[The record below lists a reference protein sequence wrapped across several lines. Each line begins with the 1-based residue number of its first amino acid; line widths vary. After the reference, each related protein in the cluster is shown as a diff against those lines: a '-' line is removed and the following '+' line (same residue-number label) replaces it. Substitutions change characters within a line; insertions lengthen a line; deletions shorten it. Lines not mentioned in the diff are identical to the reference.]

1 MMEITQMPTKS
12 TFCPIPWMF
21 QAVRNNGDVRI
32 CCQANVTK
40 NQGVV
45 RHMDG
50 TSYNAGKHD
59 MKEARTA
66 DFMNVVRKNMLNGV
80 WSDECGR
87 CKKEEES
94 GLRSRRQYE
103 QHWDFKI
110 EDALKVTNPDGSIN
124 PDDVPL
130 VYYDLRFGNLCNL
143 KCRMCGPT
151 DSHSWYEDWLQVYGG
166 DGFKDTHGYV
176 KLEKN
181 SKGRLDTN
189 DYNWFESD
197 KFWNHIESNIPN
209 MQHVYMAGGEP
220 LMIERHY
227 DFLQKCVD
235 MGQAKKMTIEYNT
248 NMTNL
253 QSRVLDL
260 WKHFKTVRVGA
271 SVDGMGKVVEYQRHP
286 AKWPIILRN
295 LQTVDS
301 LDKNVQAWLACTV
314 TTLNVFHIPEFIK
327 WKIMESNFKKI
338 NSSKKLPVLT
348 IHVAHSPASSCIKI
362 LPPEMKKLVREKYD
376 AFKDWVISEKLDS
389 NIEAA
394 AIQIINN
401 IVQFMMSEDR
411 SEKWNWFIEY
421 TKQLDKLRDQTIV
434 DIVPEY
440 ESYF

>member
-1 MMEITQMPTKS
+1 MPTKS

-45 RHMDG
+45 RHIDG

-166 DGFKDTHGYV
+166 DGFQDTHGYV

-181 SKGRLDTN
+181 KKGRLSTG
-189 DYNWFESD
+189 DYDWYNSA

-209 MQHVYMAGGEP
+209 MQQVYMAGGEP

-227 DFLQKCVD
+227 DFLQKCID
-235 MGQAKKMTIEYNT
+235 MGQAEKMSIEYNT

-253 QSRVLDL
+253 QPRVLEL
-260 WKHFKTVRVGA
+260 WKNFKKVRVGA

-286 AKWPIILRN
+286 AKWETILKN
-295 LQTVDS
+295 LQTIDNLGDNVD
-301 LDKNVQAWLACTV
+301 AWLACTV

-327 WKIMESNFKKI
+327 WKIKESGFKKI
-338 NSSKKLPVLT
+338 NSGKRLPVLT
-348 IHVAHSPASSCIKI
+348 IHVAHSPVTSCIQA
-362 LPPEMKKLVREKYD
+362 LPLEMKQLVREQYD
-376 AFKDWVISEKLDS
+376 NFKDWLINEDIPE
-389 NIEAA
+389 NTRQAA
-394 AIQIINN
+394 MLILNN
-401 IVQFMMSEDR
+401 IVNYMMKDDKSK
-411 SEKWNWFIEY
+411 KWDWFCEY
-421 TKQLDKLRDQTIV
+421 TKQLDKLRNQKIIDV
-434 DIVPEY
+434 VPHY
-440 ESYF
+440 ERYFKE